1 MEDLKQIMPKKLGFG
16 CMRLPVAN
24 GNSEEI
30 DDAVFCRMIDRYMEQ
45 GFVYFDTAY
54 PYHNQKSEEAVR
66 RCLVERYDRERFLLA
81 DKMPVWL
88 VQNMEDYSEI
98 FERQLARCGV
108 TYFDFYLFHAMNKTR
123 VEETEKTGG
132 FAFVQRMKTEGRIR
146 HIGFSFH
153 DTAEALEE
161 ILKNHPEMEFVQLQ
175 INYYDWESENVQSRK
190 CYEVAQKYGVPVIVM
205 EPVKGGTLANVP
217 KKVEEAFKAYNKEMS
232 IPSWAIRFVASLPNV
247 KMVLSGMSN
256 MEQLLDNTGYMQDFK
271 PLNDEEQKIVKDT
284 SLSTIEKIRHIL
296 GVMPE
301 SYKEIDFGQLYLLK
315 DKYPDIYRKVEKRL
329 ESGWETTL
337 GLLEQGMNEGVIRHV
352 NLTVFKMMMEASLEQ
367 FFQRDILVRA
377 DMTYAQGLNEVV
389 SILLNGIE
397 EADYGR

>member
-205 EPVKGGTLANVP
+205 EPVKGGNLARLP
-217 KKVEEAFKAYNKEMS
+217 EEAKAVLDELRGGSPASY
-232 IPSWAIRFVASLPNV
+232 AIRFAAGFPGIM
-247 KMVLSGMSN
+247 MVLSGMSD
-256 MEQLLDNTGYMQDFK
+256 MQQMQDNISFMQDFQ
-271 PLNDEEQKIVKDT
+271 PLNERELAAVGKVQEIFRGMNLIPCTACRYCVAGCPA
-284 SLSTIEKIRHIL
+284 HISIPDL
-296 GVMPE
+296 FATMNT
-301 SYKEIDFGQLYLLK
+301 KQLYH
-315 DKYPDIYRKVEKRL
+315 DWNADYYYHEVHAR
-329 ESGWETTL
+329 SG
-337 GLLEQGMNEGVIRHV
+337 H
-352 NLTVFKMMMEASLEQ
+352 KASDCVKCG
-367 FFQRDILVRA
+367 RC
-377 DMTYAQGLNEVV
+377 
-389 SILLNGIE
+389 E
-397 EADYGR
+397 EACPQHLPIRQLLMDVAEEFEKKPEA

>member
-190 CYEVAQKYGVPVIVM
+190 CYEVAEKHGVPVIVM
-205 EPVKGGTLANVP
+205 EPVKGGTLANMVGEP
-217 KKVEEAFKAYNKEMS
+217 ARILSALDENASYASYAVRYA
-232 IPSWAIRFVASLPNV
+232 ASLPNV
-247 KMVLSGMSN
+247 ILVLSGMSDLK
-256 MEQLLDNTGYMQDFK
+256 QLQDNTAYMKDFQ
-271 PLNDEEQKIVKDT
+271 PLTDKEQQAIGKVVEELEK
-284 SLSTIEKIRHIL
+284 LPTIPCTNCRYCVEGCPKKIRI
-296 GVMPE
+296 
-301 SYKEIDFGQLYLLK
+301 
-315 DKYPDIYRKVEKRL
+315 PDIFGVYNMGVQFGVTDAARGSYRWQIDGSGKAGDCIKCGKCEAQCPQHL
-329 ESGWETTL
+329 EIRK
-337 GLLEQGMNEGVIRHV
+337 LLE
-352 NLTVFKMMMEASLEQ
+352 EAA
-367 FFQRDILVRA
+367 DIYEKEMHL
-377 DMTYAQGLNEVV
+377 
-389 SILLNGIE
+389 
-397 EADYGR
+397 

>member
-205 EPVKGGTLANVP
+205 EPVKGGTLANMTGRP
-217 KKVEEAFKAYNKEMS
+217 AEILKELSPEASFASY
-232 IPSWAIRFVASLPNV
+232 AIRYAASLENV
-247 KMVLSGMSN
+247 MLVLSGMSD
-256 MEQLLDNTGYMQDFK
+256 EQQLIDNTAYMREFR
-271 PLNDEEQKIVKDT
+271 PLDERERAAIARVVEELAAMPTIACTKCRYCVEGCPQKIPIPDGFEDYNMTVQFGINETNRGSYRRHTADGGSADVCIRCGKCEGQCPQHLPIRDLLVK
-284 SLSTIEKIRHIL
+284 
-296 GVMPE
+296 VA
-301 SYKEIDFGQLYLLK
+301 
-315 DKYPDIYRKVEKRL
+315 
-329 ESGWETTL
+329 ETFA
-337 GLLEQGMNEGVIRHV
+337 E
-352 NLTVFKMMMEASLEQ
+352 
-367 FFQRDILVRA
+367 
-377 DMTYAQGLNEVV
+377 
-389 SILLNGIE
+389 
-397 EADYGR
+397 